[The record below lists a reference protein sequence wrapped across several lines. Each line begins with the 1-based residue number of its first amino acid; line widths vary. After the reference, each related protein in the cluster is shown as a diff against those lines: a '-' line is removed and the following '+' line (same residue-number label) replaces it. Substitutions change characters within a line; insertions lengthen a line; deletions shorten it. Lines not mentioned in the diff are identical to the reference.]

1 MSRRE
6 VKIGRL
12 EVRLR
17 GVAPHEA
24 RAAAAGLGRELAE
37 RLAAE
42 PVRAS
47 AARSVRV
54 ERLDAGAHALG
65 GGADA
70 AALRDVLARRIAEAV
85 GAKLGARGRVDGRE

>member
-6 VKIGRL
+6 LKIERL

-24 RAAAAGLGRELAE
+24 RSAADGLGRELAE

-42 PVRAS
+42 PLRAG
-47 AARSVRV
+47 AARPVHV
-54 ERLDAGAHALG
+54 GHVDAGAHALG

-70 AALRDVLARRIAEAV
+70 AALRDVLARRITEAV
-85 GAKLGARGRVDGRE
+85 GAKLGARGRVQGKG